1 MHHIE
6 LNGSLKSSGSFELME
21 RICVWAGRK

>member
-6 LNGSLKSSGSFELME
+6 LNGSLKSSARFELME
-21 RICVWAGRK
+21 RECVLAGRK